1 MCRTSF
7 RLQMGRALPRTWR
20 RSSIRCLTLRKVRFF
35 VDLQG
40 INATQKSLQDQIDN
54 FEVYVASQ
62 QVMLTNQYNQV
73 NVMLQQ
79 LPLIQKQTESQ
90 LSGLINLNSSK

>member
-7 RLQMGRALPRTWR
+7 RRKTGLGFATYSAAQLDP
-20 RSSIRCLTLRKVRFF
+20 LTDSTQGAFF

-62 QVMLTNQYNQV
+62 QVMLTNRYNQV

-90 LSGLINLNSSK
+90 LSGLIDLNSNK